1 MTFDEF
7 PTVNTVTDLADGI
20 LLNRVMNAVYVKRL
34 HQVPLSISFSS
45 SDSVEYT
52 MTKVNHTIG
61 DDLQLRLQ
69 NLQLLVQRILHFYEV
84 IVCTKCSQIT

>member
-1 MTFDEF
+1 MQCMLEEYNQVTI
-7 PTVNTVTDLADGI
+7 VNSLC
-20 LLNRVMNAVYVKRL
+20 
-34 HQVPLSISFSS
+34 F

-84 IVCTKCSQIT
+84 